1 MAVCSLISAGISPDC
16 DNPLISGVNDRLIL
30 FNHDDVVDV
39 TFDVT
44 DTEIV
49 TDLVFDT
56 GGQGFEW
63 QGQNFSNEPAS
74 RAVVG
79 RYAKSFE
86 HELTFLV
93 FGEGNVVKE
102 QLNLMSQ
109 GKITAM
115 VQNQFEGTAGDAAFT
130 YYGLRQGMQI
140 SEMEQLK
147 ADQETLGAYRVVL
160 KSFDQALEGKLP
172 NVFFTTDFATTL
184 AKVDGYLIPA
194 I

>member
-1 MAVCSLISAGISPDC
+1 MAVCSLIAAGVTPDC
-16 DNPLISGVNDRLIL
+16 DNPLIPGVNDRLIL

-44 DTEIV
+44 DNEII

-56 GGQGFEW
+56 GGQGFVW

-86 HELTFLV
+86 HEITFLV
-93 FGEGNVVKE
+93 FGEGNAVKE

-115 VQNQFEGTAGDAAFT
+115 VQNQFEGTAGDSAFT

-172 NVFFTTDFATTL
+172 NVFFTTDFSTTL

-194 I
+194 V